1 MLIILAIQDNN
12 SIIEKGVG
20 DMQTE
25 AMKRAKAKYAA
36 KNVKQIKLNLNIKTD
51 ADILEQ
57 LEKIGNRQGYIK
69 QLIRED
75 IKRK

>member
-1 MLIILAIQDNN
+1 
-12 SIIEKGVG
+12 
-20 DMQTE
+20 MQTE

-51 ADILEQ
+51 ADILEW
-57 LEKIGNRQGYIK
+57 LDKIDNRQGYIK

>member
-12 SIIEKGVG
+12 SIKEKGVE

-51 ADILEQ
+51 ADILEW
-57 LEKIGNRQGYIK
+57 LDKIDNRQGYIK

>member
-1 MLIILAIQDNN
+1 MLIIRAIQDD
-12 SIIEKGVG
+12 SCIKQKGARN
-20 DMQTE
+20 MQTE
-25 AMKRAKAKYAA
+25 AMKRTKAKYAA

-51 ADILEQ
+51 ADILEW
-57 LEKIGNRQGYIK
+57 LDKIDNRQGYIK